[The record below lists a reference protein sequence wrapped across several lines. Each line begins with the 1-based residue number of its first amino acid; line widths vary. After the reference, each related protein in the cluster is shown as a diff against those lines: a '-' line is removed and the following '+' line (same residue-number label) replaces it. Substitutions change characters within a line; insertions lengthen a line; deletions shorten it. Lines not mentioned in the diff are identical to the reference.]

1 MEAAF
6 TKTPQ
11 EVLKHLDTNATKGL
25 SSKEIEARLAKYGA
39 NELPEDPP
47 TPIWELILEQFKDQ
61 LVIILLVAAGISFVL
76 AFLET
81 DEHEG
86 ATAYVEPIVILLI
99 LIANAVVGVVQET
112 KAERAIEALQ
122 EYSPDEAKVIR
133 DGSVQKINAR
143 DLVPGDIVQLVVGDK
158 IPADC
163 RILEITSGSF
173 KTDQSILTGETVS
186 VSKEPEHI
194 VKDIRAVKQDQI
206 NMLFGGTTVTI
217 GKAVAV
223 VVQTGTH
230 TAIGEIHQSIASQV
244 DEKTPLKMQ
253 LDEFGDQLAR
263 IITVI
268 CILVWVINIRHFT
281 DESFHGSWVKG
292 AIYYFKI
299 AVALAVAA
307 IPEGLAVIIT
317 TCLALGTKKMANQGA
332 IVRKLRSVET
342 LGCTSVICSDKTG
355 TLTTNQMSV
364 RRVAVWDSLDS
375 ITDLQVE
382 GTTYGPEGRVL
393 HKQAP
398 IDRDLLTKHSV
409 LNELAH
415 ICAMC
420 NDSKIAYDETLD
432 TYHKIGE
439 PTEAAL
445 RTLVEKLGTNDS
457 AFNKGLHQLAHDAH
471 AYADFTTADKLKRVS
486 QVNSFIESKY
496 HRITTLEF
504 SRDRK
509 SMSVLV
515 EHDGEKPRTRSG
527 ASSKRTLYVKGA
539 PEQLLERCSHIR
551 LTNASEATP
560 LTPQVRSAILK
571 KVATWGE
578 VEALRVL
585 AFATVDQPDI
595 PAKLDPTQ
603 YAKHESNMTF
613 VGLVGMM
620 DPPRAEVRDS
630 IRKCRA
636 AGIRV
641 IVITGD
647 NKKTA
652 ESICRQIGIF
662 TDNQDI
668 SDKSYT
674 GREFDDMTQKEKLRA
689 IHRADLFSRTE
700 PSHKQQLVDLL
711 KGEGF
716 IVAMTGDGVN
726 DAPALKKADI
736 GIAMGSGTDVAKLAS
751 DMVLAD
757 DNFAT
762 IVSAVEEGR
771 SIYSNTKQ
779 FIRYLISSNIGEVVS
794 IFLTVLLGMPEALI
808 PVQLL
813 WVNLVTD
820 GLPAT
825 ALGFNPADNAIMRRP
840 PRDPK
845 EPIVTRWLFIRYMV
859 IGTYVGVA
867 TIFGYAWWFMF
878 YAGGPQITFAQLT
891 TFHKCS
897 TLFPEIGCS
906 MFHNAMAQRATTMS
920 LSILVVVEMFNAV
933 NSLSENESLLTFP
946 IWRNMYLVV
955 SIVLSMALHF
965 VILYV
970 PFFSSLFSITPLNWA
985 EWQGVLLISAPVIL
999 LDEVL
1004 KYVSRTFVQPSSA
1017 PGAKEIQKKS
1027 Q

>member
-1 MEAAF
+1 MEGAF

-11 EVLKHLDTNATKGL
+11 EVLKFLKVDKEKGL
-25 SSKEIEARLAKYGA
+25 TTKDAEKRLAEYGS
-39 NELPEDPP
+39 NELPEEPP

-61 LVIILLVAAGISFVL
+61 LVIILLVAAAISFVL

-81 DEHEG
+81 DEKEAG
-86 ATAYVEPIVILLI
+86 TAYVEPIVILLI

-122 EYSPDEAKVIR
+122 EYSPDEAKVVR
-133 DGSVQKINAR
+133 NGSIQKINAR
-143 DLVPGDIVQLVVGDK
+143 ELVPGDIVHLAVGDK

-163 RILEITSGSF
+163 RLLHIISSSF
-173 KTDQSILTGETVS
+173 KTDQSILTGEAVS
-186 VSKEPEHI
+186 VSKEPN
-194 VKDIRAVKQDQI
+194 VVVGDDRAVKQDQI
-206 NMLFGGTTVTI
+206 NMLFSGTTVTI

-223 VVQTGTH
+223 VVQTGTD
-230 TAIGEIHQSIASQV
+230 TAIGEIHQSITSQV
-244 DEKTPLKMQ
+244 DEKTPLKQQ
-253 LDEFGDQLAR
+253 LDDFGDQLAR
-263 IITVI
+263 IISVI
-268 CILVWVINIRHFT
+268 CILVWAINIRHFT
-281 DESFHGSWVKG
+281 DEAFHGSWIKG
-292 AIYYFKI
+292 AMYYFKI

-364 RRVAVWDSLDS
+364 RRLIVWDSLAES
-375 ITDLQVE
+375 TELQVE

-393 HKQAP
+393 HKQQP
-398 IDRDLLTKHSV
+398 VDRNLLARNSS

-415 ICAMC
+415 ICALC
-420 NDSKIAYDETLD
+420 NDSKIIFDETFD
-432 TYHKIGE
+432 AYQKIGE

-445 RTLVEKLGTNDS
+445 KTLVEKLGTDNADINTRIPFI
-457 AFNKGLHQLAHDAH
+457 ADTDALGQLS
-471 AYADFTTADKLKRVS
+471 TSDKVKRIS
-486 QVNSFIESKY
+486 QVSDYIEAKY
-496 HRITTLEF
+496 NRAATLEF

-515 EHDGEKPRTRSG
+515 ERLDGAAGVGARSPAPG
-527 ASSKRTLYVKGA
+527 SKSLFVKGA
-539 PEQLLERCSHIR
+539 PEQVLERCAYIR
-551 LTNASEATP
+551 LSSTGEATP
-560 LTPQVRSAILK
+560 LNTQLREKILK
-571 KVATWGE
+571 KVADWGE
-578 VEALRVL
+578 GESLRVL
-585 AFATVDQPDI
+585 AFATVDK
-595 PAKLDPTQ
+595 PAVPEKVDPAA
-603 YAKHESNMTF
+603 YASYETNMTF

-620 DPPRAEVRDS
+620 DPPRPEVRES
-630 IRKCRA
+630 IRKCKA

-652 ESICRQIGIF
+652 ESICRQIGVF
-662 TDNQDI
+662 GDKEDI
-668 SDKSYT
+668 TRKSYT
-674 GREFDDMTQKEKLRA
+674 GREFDDMSAKERIEA
-689 IHRADLFSRTE
+689 VHRANLFSRTE
-700 PSHKQQLVDLL
+700 PTHKQQLVDLL

-794 IFLTVLLGMPEALI
+794 IFLTVILGMPEALI

-825 ALGFNPADNAIMRRP
+825 ALGFNPADNDIMRRP

-845 EPIVTRWLFIRYMV
+845 EPIVTKWLFIRYMV
-859 IGTYVGVA
+859 VGTYVGAA
-867 TIFGYAWWFMF
+867 TIFGYAWWFIF
-878 YAGGPQITFAQLT
+878 YTGGPQITFTQLT
-891 TFHKCS
+891 NFHKCS
-897 TLFPEIGCS
+897 TLFPEIGCD
-906 MFHNAMAQRATTMS
+906 MFYNSFSQRATTMS
-920 LSILVVVEMFNAV
+920 LSILVVVEMFNAM

-946 IWRNMYLVV
+946 LWKNLYLCVSVV
-955 SIVLSMALHF
+955 ISMALHF
-965 VILYV
+965 MILYV
-970 PFFSSLFSITPLNWA
+970 PFFTTLFSITPLNWE
-985 EWQGVLLISAPVIL
+985 EWQAVLWISAPVL
-999 LDEVL
+999 LVDEVL
-1004 KYVSRTFVQPSSA
+1004 KLISRNFVVPSPRKVKA
-1017 PGAKEIQKKS
+1017 E
-1027 Q
+1027 